1 MSRGFG
7 SRLRRRILPGV
18 MQTRQGLEGL
28 RALPPGGVMS
38 IGNFDGIHIGHRK
51 LLEMA
56 DALRAESASGRVA
69 IVTFEPHPL
78 TVLRPE
84 LAPPRLTPP
93 HTKQAL
99 LEAAGVDDYVI
110 LPPAPEVLNLTAE
123 DFWAILRDEARPAH
137 LIEGNTFNFGK
148 GRGGNI
154 DRLREWSRQ
163 GNIKLDIVAPVD
175 AVLRDLTIVPV
186 SSSLIRWLVAHGRVR
201 DAAICLGRHYTL
213 HGDVVRGF
221 GRGKQLGVPTAN
233 LHCDDQ
239 LIPADGVYAGRCA
252 IDGKTYAAAV
262 SIGSLPTFEERKFQV
277 EAHLIGFDGDL
288 YGRQID
294 VELLDWVREQ
304 WKFDGVEALK
314 RQIARDIE
322 AVKGRAA

>member
-1 MSRGFG
+1 
-7 SRLRRRILPGV
+7 

-28 RALPPGGVMS
+28 RALAPGGVMS
-38 IGNFDGIHIGHRK
+38 IGNFDGIHVGHRK

-56 DALRAESASGRVA
+56 NALRAESPSGRVA

-93 HTKQAL
+93 HTKAKM
-99 LEAAGVDDYVI
+99 LEQAGVDDYVI
-110 LPPAPEVLNLTAE
+110 LPPAPEVLNLSAE
-123 DFWAILRDEARPAH
+123 QFWTILRDEARPAH
-137 LIEGNTFNFGK
+137 LIEGDNFTFGK
-148 GRGGNI
+148 GRGGTI
-154 DRLREWSRQ
+154 DRLREWSAAQ
-163 GNIKLDIVAPVD
+163 SSITLDIVEPVD
-175 AVLRDLTIVPV
+175 AVLLDLTIVPV
-186 SSSLIRWLVAHGRVR
+186 SSSLIRWLIAHGRVR
-201 DAAICLGRHYTL
+201 DAAICLGRQYAL

-221 GRGKQLGVPTAN
+221 GRGRKLGVPTAN

-252 IDGKTYAAAV
+252 IDGKMYAAAV

-277 EAHLIGFDGDL
+277 EAHLIGYDGDL
-288 YGRQID
+288 YGRAVD
-294 VELLDWVREQ
+294 LELLDWVREQ

>member
-1 MSRGFG
+1 MTHSPAVPAYTPRA
-7 SRLRRRILPGV
+7 
-18 MQTRQGLEGL
+18 MQTRQGLDGL

-38 IGNFDGIHIGHRK
+38 IGNFDGIHVGHRK
-51 LLEMA
+51 LLATA
-56 DALRAESASGRVA
+56 DALRARSPSGRVA

-84 LAPPRLTPP
+84 LAPPRLTPS

-99 LEAAGVDDYVI
+99 LEQAGVDDYVV

-123 DFWAILRDEARPAH
+123 DFWAILRDAARPAH
-137 LIEGNTFNFGK
+137 LIEGNTFTFGK
-148 GRGGNI
+148 GRGGTI
-154 DRLREWSRQ
+154 ERLREWSAASR
-163 GNIKLDIVAPVD
+163 ITLDVVAPVD
-175 AVLRDLTIVPV
+175 AVLLDLTVVPV

-201 DAAICLGRHYTL
+201 DAAICLGRPYAL

-221 GRGKQLGVPTAN
+221 GRGRQLGVPTAN

-239 LIPADGVYAGRCA
+239 VIPADGVYAGRCA
-252 IDGKTYAAAV
+252 VDGKPYAAAV

-277 EAHLIGFDGDL
+277 EAHLIGYGGDL
-288 YGRQID
+288 YGRVIE

-304 WKFDGVEALK
+304 WKFSGVEALK
-314 RQIARDIE
+314 EQIARDLRVIE
-322 AVKGRAA
+322 DRAA

>member
-1 MSRGFG
+1 
-7 SRLRRRILPGV
+7 
-18 MQTRQGLEGL
+18 MQTRQGLDGL
-28 RALPPGGVMS
+28 RSLAPGGVMS
-38 IGNFDGIHIGHRK
+38 IGNFDGIHLGHRK

-56 DALRAESASGRVA
+56 DALRARSASGRVA

-99 LEAAGVDDYVI
+99 LELAGVDDYVI

-123 DFWAILRDEARPAH
+123 NFWRILRDEARPAH
-137 LIEGNTFNFGK
+137 LIEGNTFTFGK
-148 GRGGNI
+148 GRGGTI
-154 DRLREWSRQ
+154 DRLREWSASSA
-163 GNIKLDIVAPVD
+163 IKLDIVAPVD
-175 AVLRDLTIVPV
+175 AVLLDLTIVPV
-186 SSSLIRWLVAHGRVR
+186 NSSLIRWLVAHGRVR
-201 DAAICLGRHYTL
+201 DAAICLGRPYTL
-213 HGDVVRGF
+213 HGEVVRGF
-221 GRGKQLGVPTAN
+221 GRGRQLGVPTAN
-233 LHCDDQ
+233 IHCDDQ

-277 EAHLIGFDGDL
+277 EAHLIGYDGDL
-288 YGRQID
+288 YGRTID

-314 RQIARDIE
+314 RQIARDLE
-322 AVKGRAA
+322 VVKDRAA

>member
-1 MSRGFG
+1 
-7 SRLRRRILPGV
+7 
-18 MQTRQGLEGL
+18 
-28 RALPPGGVMS
+28 MS

-51 LLEMA
+51 LLELA
-56 DALRAESASGRVA
+56 DAMRANSASGRVA
-69 IVTFEPHPL
+69 IVTFEPHPF

-137 LIEGNTFNFGK
+137 LIEGNTFTFGK
-148 GRGGNI
+148 GRGGTI
-154 DRLREWSRQ
+154 ERLREWSSAS
-163 GNIKLDIVAPVD
+163 NITLDVVAPVD

-201 DAAICLGRHYTL
+201 DAAICLGRPYTL

-221 GRGKQLGVPTAN
+221 GRGRQLGVPTAN

-252 IDGKTYAAAV
+252 VDGKTYAAAV
-262 SIGSLPTFEERKFQV
+262 SIGSLPTFEQRKFQV

-288 YGRQID
+288 YGRTID
-294 VELLDWVREQ
+294 VEMLDWVREQ

-322 AVKGRAA
+322 EVKGRAA